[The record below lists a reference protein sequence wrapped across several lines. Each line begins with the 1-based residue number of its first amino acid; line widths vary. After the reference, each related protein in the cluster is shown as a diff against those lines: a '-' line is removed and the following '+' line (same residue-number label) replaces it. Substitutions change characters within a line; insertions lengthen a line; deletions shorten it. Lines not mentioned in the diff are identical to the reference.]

1 MKKIIGMILMVVIL
15 FSTTILVLPSRAA
28 IAENEIN
35 LPNGLQFGM
44 SLSEAT
50 AVSGYRQD
58 SNSSTHDALMTAMG
72 FDCDY
77 LYGDATIGGYAAS
90 IEIYFENDYLR
101 QIRYNLGQIRYNL
114 GQIGFNLG
122 EAKSSSI
129 VSDISS
135 IVSDINEELEASWIS
150 VGDALK
156 GKYGQPQ
163 ESSHQFKNSSVMY
176 SSGSGKYKRK
186 EWDYIKSG
194 EEFVVNVNGGSVYID
209 NNIVNRSDTA
219 DTGSLYDFLDTNYYQ
234 NHYLT
239 YTFYDFQVDSNT
251 EKSNSVDF

>member
-77 LYGDATIGGYAAS
+77 LYGFATIGGYAAS

-101 QIRYNLGQIRYNL
+101 QIRYNLG
-114 GQIGFNLG
+114 G
-122 EAKSSSI
+122 AKRSSI
-129 VSDISS
+129 I
-135 IVSDINEELEASWIS
+135 SDINEELEASWIS

-163 ESSHQFKNSSVMY
+163 ESSHRFKNSSVMY

-186 EWDYIKSG
+186 GWDYIKSG

-209 NNIVNRSDTA
+209 NNIVNGSDTA

>member
-1 MKKIIGMILMVVIL
+1 MKKIIGMLLMITIL
-15 FSTTILVLPSRAA
+15 FSTTILILPSRAA
-28 IAENEIN
+28 IAENEIS

-58 SNSSTHDALMTAMG
+58 KNSPIHDAMMTAMG

-77 LYGDATIGGYAAS
+77 LYGIATIGGYEAS

-101 QIRYNLGQIRYNL
+101 QIRYNLG
-114 GQIGFNLG
+114 G
-122 EAKSSSI
+122 AKRSSS
-129 VSDISS
+129 
-135 IVSDINEELEASWIS
+135 VSDINEEIEASWIS

-156 GKYGQPQ
+156 EKYGQPQ
-163 ESSHQFKNSSVMY
+163 ESSHQFKNSSVTY
-176 SSGSGKYKRK
+176 SFGSGENKRE
-186 EWDYIKSG
+186 EWDYIQSG

-209 NNIVNRSDTA
+209 NNIVNGSNTA
-219 DTGSLYDFLDTNYYQ
+219 DTGSLYDLLDTNYYQ

>member
-58 SNSSTHDALMTAMG
+58 SDSSTHDALMTAMG

-77 LYGDATIGGYAAS
+77 LYGFATIGGYEAS

-101 QIRYNLGQIRYNL
+101 QIRYNLG
-114 GQIGFNLG
+114 G
-122 EAKSSSI
+122 AKGSSSA
-129 VSDISS
+129 
-135 IVSDINEELEASWIS
+135 SDINEELEASWIS

-176 SSGSGKYKRK
+176 SFGSGKYKRK
-186 EWDYIKSG
+186 EWDYIQSG
-194 EEFVVNVNGGSVYID
+194 EEFVVNINGGSVYID

-219 DTGSLYDFLDTNYYQ
+219 DTGSLYDLLDTNYYQ